1 MYQFESI
8 LQVHTVYV
16 EDFKLPVAC
25 VQCTCSHILLLSKEV
40 KSCKYRAHKM
50 PKCSKKYTFIM

>member
-25 VQCTCSHILLLSKEV
+25 TMHLLPYFASQ
-40 KSCKYRAHKM
+40 
-50 PKCSKKYTFIM
+50 